1 MQNGM
6 IERNAGLPPERRIEF
21 RVGIHLGDVVEE
33 SDGDLMGDSVNIAAR
48 SKLPPSRGSS
58 LFAKT
63 IATALDRTSLS
74 QVILDGFFAR
84 TALDDLPRET
94 RRTGLQEFGLPY
106 ASDPVISK
114 HLARFLTRSLQNV
127 HSDKLG
133 ALVGSR
139 AGGCR
144 DLKERALS
152 GLGSA
157 QEHYIVALPGRGS
170 GLVAGAQ
177 TATLA
182 RDEVERL
189 VLDGFFPVCD
199 ARARPYRTQSGLRD
213 WGLPYAADSAITRHL
228 ADFLRDRTRVDAVL
242 FNGGSLHAAVLRQR
256 VLDQIAAW
264 QDGARP
270 IELEN
275 AEPDLAVARGAARF
289 GKLLHGHAG
298 RIAAGAARAVFLP
311 VQMAPAATNQADP
324 PALICVLPL
333 NAAAEQVF
341 EINLPGLELRTDQ
354 LVSFQACS
362 STRHGRCRPGDVL
375 PWDADAFHALPP
387 LQTIIRTAHGVD
399 VGSDRTV
406 PVRLAA
412 KMNALGLLQI
422 SCVGTDLQTPQS
434 WPLEFNLRPHEH
446 GGAAARGAPA
456 PAPVAP
462 NATTEAQQAAR
473 DHPYLPVRR
482 RSPTG

>member
-1 MQNGM
+1 MPKQ
-6 IERNAGLPPERRIEF
+6 
-21 RVGIHLGDVVEE
+21 
-33 SDGDLMGDSVNIAAR
+33 
-48 SKLPPSRGSS
+48 
-58 LFAKT
+58 
-63 IATALDRTSLS
+63 
-74 QVILDGFFAR
+74 
-84 TALDDLPRET
+84 
-94 RRTGLQEFGLPY
+94 
-106 ASDPVISK
+106 
-114 HLARFLTRSLQNV
+114 
-127 HSDKLG
+127 LG

-242 FNGGSLHAAVLRQR
+242 FNGGSLHVAVLRQR

-341 EINLPGLELRTDQ
+341 EITCQ
-354 LVSFQACS
+354 
-362 STRHGRCRPGDVL
+362 VL
-375 PWDADAFHALPP
+375 
-387 LQTIIRTAHGVD
+387 
-399 VGSDRTV
+399 
-406 PVRLAA
+406 
-412 KMNALGLLQI
+412 
-422 SCVGTDLQTPQS
+422 SC
-434 WPLEFNLRPHEH
+434 E
-446 GGAAARGAPA
+446 
-456 PAPVAP
+456 
-462 NATTEAQQAAR
+462 
-473 DHPYLPVRR
+473 
-482 RSPTG
+482 PTS

>member
-1 MQNGM
+1 M
-6 IERNAGLPPERRIEF
+6 
-21 RVGIHLGDVVEE
+21 
-33 SDGDLMGDSVNIAAR
+33 
-48 SKLPPSRGSS
+48 
-58 LFAKT
+58 
-63 IATALDRTSLS
+63 
-74 QVILDGFFAR
+74 
-84 TALDDLPRET
+84 
-94 RRTGLQEFGLPY
+94 
-106 ASDPVISK
+106 
-114 HLARFLTRSLQNV
+114 
-127 HSDKLG
+127 
-133 ALVGSR
+133 
-139 AGGCR
+139 
-144 DLKERALS
+144 
-152 GLGSA
+152 
-157 QEHYIVALPGRGS
+157 ALPGRGS

-375 PWDADAFHALPP
+375 PWDADTFHALPP

-406 PVRLAA
+406 PVR
-412 KMNALGLLQI
+412 
-422 SCVGTDLQTPQS
+422 SS
-434 WPLEFNLRPHEH
+434 
-446 GGAAARGAPA
+446 
-456 PAPVAP
+456 
-462 NATTEAQQAAR
+462 
-473 DHPYLPVRR
+473 PVRPPAKR
-482 RSPTG
+482 ISSRPTASSASRGRSASVCWRGS

>member
-1 MQNGM
+1 M
-6 IERNAGLPPERRIEF
+6 
-21 RVGIHLGDVVEE
+21 
-33 SDGDLMGDSVNIAAR
+33 
-48 SKLPPSRGSS
+48 
-58 LFAKT
+58 
-63 IATALDRTSLS
+63 
-74 QVILDGFFAR
+74 
-84 TALDDLPRET
+84 
-94 RRTGLQEFGLPY
+94 
-106 ASDPVISK
+106 
-114 HLARFLTRSLQNV
+114 
-127 HSDKLG
+127 
-133 ALVGSR
+133 
-139 AGGCR
+139 
-144 DLKERALS
+144 
-152 GLGSA
+152 
-157 QEHYIVALPGRGS
+157 
-170 GLVAGAQ
+170 AGAQ

-228 ADFLRDRTRVDAVL
+228 ADFLRDRPRVDAVL

-264 QDGARP
+264 RGGARP

-289 GKLLHGHAG
+289 GKLLHDHAG

-311 VQMAPAATNQADP
+311 VQMALAATNHAGP

-375 PWDADAFHALPP
+375 PWDADAFHALP
-387 LQTIIRTAHGVD
+387 LNEQTMSI
-399 VGSDRTV
+399 
-406 PVRLAA
+406 
-412 KMNALGLLQI
+412 
-422 SCVGTDLQTPQS
+422 QS
-434 WPLEFNLRPHEH
+434 WRRYGH
-446 GGAAARGAPA
+446 GSPTAGGFQPCGDDAVDDGNGLVTSSGPAKGCAGAPRSTHAGADRLCA
-456 PAPVAP
+456 PGSSGRHWRSAGR
-462 NATTEAQQAAR
+462 TSAA
-473 DHPYLPVRR
+473 D
-482 RSPTG
+482 G